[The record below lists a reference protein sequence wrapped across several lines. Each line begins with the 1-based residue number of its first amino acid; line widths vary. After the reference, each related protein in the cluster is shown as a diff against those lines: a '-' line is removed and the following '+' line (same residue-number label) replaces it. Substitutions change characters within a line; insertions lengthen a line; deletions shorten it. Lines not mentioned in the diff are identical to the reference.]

1 VDLGAIGDG
10 VRRGER
16 GCWRGG
22 KGSEEGRE
30 KGDSADYEVALKV
43 HPFPLPLVMY
53 KKIFHYSKGS
63 ISSRHLL

>member
-1 VDLGAIGDG
+1 M
-10 VRRGER
+10 